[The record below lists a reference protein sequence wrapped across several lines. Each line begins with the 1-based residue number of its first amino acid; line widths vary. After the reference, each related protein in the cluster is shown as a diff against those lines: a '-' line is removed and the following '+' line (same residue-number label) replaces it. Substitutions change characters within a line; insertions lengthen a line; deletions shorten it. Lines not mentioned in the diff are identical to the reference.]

1 MGGATT
7 DFATT
12 QLEHARNVGKETSDL
27 GSDSGPDPGPD
38 PSLLGLAQPEGTKL
52 PWTEL
57 PLGKAV
63 DTLGRWQPL
72 SFYSFDNSYSSS
84 APPASCQAK
93 SALGLSHW
101 LANTRNA
108 REPWAPPSSAAS
120 GQTGRNVPS
129 QLHTGEPGRPT
140 DAEGHCSF
148 TMLTAVS
155 TFPAASL
162 PRDRSLSPLTWARW
176 LWDQRIVPCAPT
188 TAIMSRSENRLL
200 SVHYSFLEGPFSR
213 AFISTV
219 CC

>member
-1 MGGATT
+1 MRQPSWNMPGMWGRKL
-7 DFATT
+7 
-12 QLEHARNVGKETSDL
+12 QIL
-27 GSDSGPDPGPD
+27 G
-38 PSLLGLAQPEGTKL
+38 
-52 PWTEL
+52 
-57 PLGKAV
+57 V
-63 DTLGRWQPL
+63 TLGQTLGQTLHFWGWL
-72 SFYSFDNSYSSS
+72 SQREPSSHGQSCHLGRLWTHWEGGSLSHSIALTSYSSS

-93 SALGLSHW
+93 SALGLCHW

-200 SVHYSFLEGPFSR
+200 SAHGSFLEGPFSR